1 MRMQI
6 CPFCK
11 TPYDESGTICQT
23 CGSPLS
29 QLLPSPTL
37 EHKTVYL
44 GLSIFST
51 LLGLSA
57 CLFTYFP
64 SLYMKSL
71 ILIIASLGLAS
82 FTLEK
87 VRGKTNTLTIKIM
100 AVVGL
105 VLGVLGY
112 IFFMFIHSN
121 VPGCG
126 YTM

>member
-1 MRMQI
+1 MQI

-11 TPYDESGTICQT
+11 TPYDESDTFCRT

-29 QLLPSPTL
+29 QLLPSPAL
-37 EHKTVYL
+37 EHKTFYL

-51 LLGLSA
+51 LLGFSA

-87 VRGKTNTLTIKIM
+87 VRGKSNALSIRIL
-100 AVVGL
+100 AVLGL
-105 VLGVLGY
+105 ILGVLGY

-126 YTM
+126 YSM

>member
-1 MRMQI
+1 MQE
-6 CPFCK
+6 CPFCG
-11 TPYDESGTICQT
+11 TPFEESDALCQT
-23 CGSPLS
+23 CGYNLS
-29 QLLPSPTL
+29 QPLPSPVL
-37 EHKTVYL
+37 EHRAFYW
-44 GLSIFST
+44 GLSIFSI

-57 CLFTYFP
+57 CIFTYFP

-87 VRGKTNTLTIKIM
+87 VRGKSNTLLIKIM
-100 AVVGL
+100 SVVGL

>member
-1 MRMQI
+1 MQE
-6 CPFCK
+6 CPFCG
-11 TPYDESGTICQT
+11 TSFEESGTICQT
-23 CGSPLS
+23 CGYPLS
-29 QLLPSPTL
+29 QLLPSPVL
-37 EHKTVYL
+37 EHKAFYL
-44 GLSIFST
+44 GLSIFNI

-57 CLFTYFP
+57 CVFTYFP

-87 VRGKTNTLTIKIM
+87 LRGKSNTLPIKIM

>member
-11 TPYDESGTICQT
+11 TPYDEADTICQT

-29 QLLPSPTL
+29 QLLPSPAL
-37 EHKTVYL
+37 EHKTFYL

-51 LLGLSA
+51 LLGISA

-87 VRGKTNTLTIKIM
+87 VRGKSNALPIRIL
-100 AVVGL
+100 AVLGL
-105 VLGVLGY
+105 ILGVLGY

-121 VPGCG
+121 VPGSG

>member
-1 MRMQI
+1 MQA
-6 CPFCK
+6 CPFCGN
-11 TPYDESGTICQT
+11 PFEESDTFCQT

-29 QLLPSPTL
+29 QLLPPTTFK
-37 EHKTVYL
+37 HKTFYL

-57 CLFTYFP
+57 CIFTYFP

-71 ILIIASLGLAS
+71 ILIIASLGLGS

-87 VRGKTNTLTIKIM
+87 ARGKSNALPIRIL
-100 AVVGL
+100 AILAL

-126 YTM
+126 YSM